1 MGNAEPSIA
10 PDGTGKRSGPVD
22 PPLEASTTMRLI
34 AAGRVAQQRFEQ
46 ALAELGLTMRH
57 LGALGHLSR
66 SPELSYSDLARRA
79 HVTAPS
85 MHATVRQ
92 LEDLGAVRR
101 HLAGHGH
108 TARLE
113 VTEAG
118 VQLLAA
124 VRAAARRIDDDVS
137 ESLGDADSATLSRL
151 LTRFVTDQTRRLE
164 D

>member
-1 MGNAEPSIA
+1 M
-10 PDGTGKRSGPVD
+10 VD
-22 PPLEASTTMRLI
+22 SPLEASTTMRLI
-34 AAGRVAQQRFEQ
+34 AAGKVAQQRFEE

-57 LGALGHLSR
+57 LGALGHLNR

-79 HVTAPS
+79 RVTAPS

-101 HLAGHGH
+101 HLAGQGH

-118 VQLLAA
+118 IHLLAA
-124 VRAAARRIDDDVS
+124 VRAAARRIDDDIS
-137 ESLGDADSATLSRL
+137 ESLGAVDSTTLHRL
-151 LTRFVTDQTRRLE
+151 LTQVATDQSRRLKARTE
-164 D
+164 ASGS